1 MSLNAL
7 KATAEFTQE
16 AGRMDSLHACTT
28 MTLTPAT
35 GEAIKAG
42 MVCYFDV
49 ATSTVKAAVTGTNL
63 TFLLI
68 ATQDQVD
75 SGAYKATDLV
85 FIKHGGAN
93 KDKVYYKAAGATVRP
108 TVVETAH
115 LANNQIYLG

>member
-7 KATAEFTQE
+7 KATESFTQE
-16 AGRMDSLHACTT
+16 AIRMDSLHACQVI
-28 MTLTPAT
+28 TLTAAT
-35 GEAIKAG
+35 SEAIKPG

-49 ATSTVKAAVTGTNL
+49 ATNTVKAAVTGTNL

-68 ATQDQVD
+68 ATETQVD

-93 KDKVYYKAAGATVRP
+93 KDKVYYKAATSAVRP
-108 TVVETAH
+108 TILETAH
-115 LANNQIYLG
+115 LANNTLYLG